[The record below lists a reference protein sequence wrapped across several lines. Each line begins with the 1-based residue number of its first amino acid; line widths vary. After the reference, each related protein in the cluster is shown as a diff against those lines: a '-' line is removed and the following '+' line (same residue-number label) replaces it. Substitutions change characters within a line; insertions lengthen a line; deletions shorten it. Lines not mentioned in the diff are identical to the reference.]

1 MLSTK
6 HCPPRTAAHPLLCR
20 ARLLHPARRLASS
33 HACPTPCRRT
43 SLRGLLGAVHG
54 RCYHATHAVARRAPA
69 NDAASL
75 RGRRGRLR
83 HHATG
88 EGRRGV
94 GFEFQFRVKS
104 IAKEEE
110 ASPPSHRL
118 RVSISN
124 QVQRPQRATSRGLPQ
139 LPRRDAKRCECI
151 QPQVLL
157 SEDAEIENQFQNGRL
172 SFESPSISGF

>member
-1 MLSTK
+1 MMSTK

-33 HACPTPCRRT
+33 HACPTPCRRA
-43 SLRGLLGAVHG
+43 SLRGHLGAVHG
-54 RCYHATHAVARRAPA
+54 RCYHARMRSHGAPRRTMRRAFAAVAGGSGTMPP
-69 NDAASL
+69 
-75 RGRRGRLR
+75 
-83 HHATG
+83 G

-110 ASPPSHRL
+110 APPPSHRL

-172 SFESPSISGF
+172 SFESPSVSGF

>member
-88 EGRRGV
+88 RRPTRG
-94 GFEFQFRVKS
+94 
-104 IAKEEE
+104 
-110 ASPPSHRL
+110 RL
-118 RVSISN
+118 RVSISS
-124 QVQRPQRATSRGLPQ
+124 QVDRQGGGGFSPLTS
-139 LPRRDAKRCECI
+139 A
-151 QPQVLL
+151 
-157 SEDAEIENQFQNGRL
+157 SSFN
-172 SFESPSISGF
+172 FESSPTPPACHLARVASASPARCKTV